1 MAKDFRN
8 KTFPKI
14 LRGYAP
20 DEVDEYIARIN
31 TEYGRLERKLAET
44 EKKLAAAV
52 EKLDKADR
60 KNGGEEEAGMRAAA
74 DAKETAAKI
83 IGEAQKTADGIIKQ
97 AEKRA
102 GEIEDEARKLSER
115 VYSFRDMLFEAYN
128 NHIEDIERV
137 MGEVDALTGRGD
149 DVRDDESGESD
160 EDDENGEYDEDGESE
175 DTSVEDS
182 REPKTSF
189 IGGDLYIDPDE
200 YADDADD
207 TADSSADAKEEERR
221 RRLDRLFGIPEGN
234 DGDVTSGSGLTN
246 DSDSFGNRNRGINN
260 DNDGIDAG
268 ESANDSDGDGDTR
281 VLDLG
286 ELLRENH
293 KASAEAEKASAPSAS
308 DGDGD
313 SDGINASDSDEDGD
327 FSVTPSGGEFS
338 DFSSDEIDSILGK
351 KVRALTDEFGVV
363 YSDDRLPHEKNG
375 KKGKGRR

>member
-14 LRGYAP
+14 LWGYAP

-52 EKLDKADR
+52 EKLDRADK
-60 KNGGEEEAGMRAAA
+60 KNSGEEEAGMRAAA
-74 DAKETAAKI
+74 DARETAEKI
-83 IGEAQKTADGIIKQ
+83 IGEAQKTADGMIKQ

-102 GEIEDEARKLSER
+102 GEIEEEARKLSER

-137 MGEVDALTGRGD
+137 MGEVDALTGRGE
-149 DVRDDESGESD
+149 DVRDDENSESGDDNESD
-160 EDDENGEYDEDGESE
+160 DNSI
-175 DTSVEDS
+175 SVEDS

-200 YADDADD
+200 YADDDADADD
-207 TADSSADAKEEERR
+207 AADSDADAKEEERR
-221 RRLDRLFGIPEGN
+221 RRLDRLFGIPDGD
-234 DGDVTSGSGLTN
+234 DGDVTSAGGGISAS
-246 DSDSFGNRNRGINN
+246 DSDC
-260 DNDGIDAG
+260 DGGGDC
-268 ESANDSDGDGDTR
+268 DGDTR

-286 ELLRENH
+286 ELLRENR
-293 KASAEAEKASAPSAS
+293 KASAETEKASAPSAS
-308 DGDGD
+308 D
-313 SDGINASDSDEDGD
+313 SDGISASDGDEDNNDGASDGDGD
-327 FSVTPSGGEFS
+327 FSVNPSGGEFS

-363 YSDDRLPHEKNG
+363 YSDDSLPHENKG

>member
-160 EDDENGEYDEDGESE
+160 EDDENGEYDGDGESE

-207 TADSSADAKEEERR
+207 AADSDADAKEEERR

-234 DGDVTSGSGLTN
+234 DGDVTSG
-246 DSDSFGNRNRGINN
+246 
-260 DNDGIDAG
+260 NDGIDAG

-286 ELLRENH
+286 ELLRENR
-293 KASAEAEKASAPSAS
+293 KASAEAEKNPAPSAS